1 MKTHKNLYA
10 KLVDRSAIR
19 RTIVSTAKG
28 KAKRNDVA
36 QVLGN
41 LDCYVDTI
49 YADMSSMAIP
59 NERPKTRKILEYGK
73 ERLITI
79 NPFYPNQIYDA
90 MLGEVLEKVV
100 VRSIYRWSV
109 GNLKGRGIA
118 DGKRYV
124 EKNIGRYKY
133 CLKMDIRK
141 FYDSI
146 DKARLLAML
155 RKRISDEDFI
165 QFYESIIGCEGRGL
179 ELGRVSSQYLA
190 NYYLLEF
197 DHFVKQ
203 KLKAP
208 CYVRYVDDFVIL
220 ANNKMKIHNYLRKI
234 AGYLRSIGLELN
246 RKWQI
251 LNLEKGDEVSFLG
264 YRFTKSK
271 TLIRKPTFHRFGRLA
286 KRIERTGVATVRQG
300 KRLASLY
307 GWIKS
312 TKAGF
317 GYIRH
322 HVVESICLK
331 RLFSLCGKGRTYLCR
346 S

>member
-1 MKTHKNLYA
+1 MKTYKNLYE
-10 KLVDRSAIR
+10 KLVDKVKIKKAILD
-19 RTIVSTAKG
+19 TAKG
-28 KAKRNDVA
+28 KSKRQDVKEVTDRIDA
-36 QVLGN
+36 
-41 LDCYVDTI
+41 YVEKI
-49 YADMSSMAIP
+49 FSDMSVGTIP
-59 NERPKTRKILEYGK
+59 TEKPRTRTITEYGK

-79 NPFYPNQIYDA
+79 NPFYPNQVYDA
-90 MLGEVLEKVV
+90 MLGNTLEPIVMK
-100 VRSIYRWSV
+100 SIYRWSV
-109 GNLKGRGIA
+109 GNLRGRGIA
-118 DGKRYV
+118 DGKRFV
-124 EKNIGRYKY
+124 EKNIGKYKY

-146 DKARLLAML
+146 DKAKLLSML
-155 RKRISDEDFI
+155 KERISDARFLE
-165 QFYESIIGCEGRGL
+165 FYKSAIGETGKGL

-190 NYYLLEF
+190 NFYLLKF
-197 DHFVKQ
+197 DYYVKQ
-203 KLKAP
+203 VLKAP
-208 CYVRYVDDFVIL
+208 CYIRYVDDFVIF

-234 AGYLRSIGLELN
+234 AAYLSTIGLELN
-246 RKWQI
+246 NKWQI
-251 LNLEKGDEVSFLG
+251 LNLSKGDEISFLG

-346 S
+346 N